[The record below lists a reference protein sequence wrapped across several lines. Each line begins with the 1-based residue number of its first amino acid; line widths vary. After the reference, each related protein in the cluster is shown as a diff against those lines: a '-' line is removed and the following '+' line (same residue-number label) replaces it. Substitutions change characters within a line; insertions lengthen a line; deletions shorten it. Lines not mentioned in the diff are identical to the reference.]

1 VSAVVTETLLSR
13 AAPFLADLERVD
25 AAALAAAFL
34 VHEAAAGEA
43 LVSEAT
49 YSDELFLVVDGAL
62 DITVRGRG
70 GEHPLAQLGGGSL
83 FGDVTLLDPGPAG
96 ATVSTSQGA
105 TVLRMTRERFDRLR
119 AAHPSAAAALLAETL
134 RSLSAR
140 MQAARLHLEQM
151 S

>member
-1 VSAVVTETLLSR
+1 MSAGTPETLLSR
-13 AAPFLADLERVD
+13 AAPFVSDLERDD
-25 AAALAAAFL
+25 AAALAAAFQI
-34 VHEAAAGEA
+34 HEAAAGEA

-49 YSDELFLVVDGAL
+49 HSDELFLVVDGTL
-62 DITVRGRG
+62 DITVHGRG
-70 GEHPLAQLGGGSL
+70 GEHSLTRLGGGSL

-119 AAHPSAAAALLAETL
+119 AAHPSAAAALLGEAL